1 MGPKLNQFQ
10 TAGRSKTGEPDCFEL
25 CQAHAGTL
33 REGKSRHVP
42 LLGFQYWNSE
52 LATGLSRG

>member
-1 MGPKLNQFQ
+1 MGPKLKQFQ
-10 TAGRSKTGEPDCFEL
+10 TAGRGKTDCFDL

-33 REGKSRHVP
+33 REGKSGLVP